1 MQLFIIFIQDM
12 LEMDKVILSS
22 NIKFIISNSEE
33 ENKIIYF
40 NVTYPNLEALNSG
53 FGLMTKHFLN
63 RS

>member
-1 MQLFIIFIQDM
+1 MF
-12 LEMDKVILSS
+12 SS
-22 NIKFIISNSEE
+22 NIKFITSNSEE

-40 NVTYPNLEALNSG
+40 NATYPNLEALNSG

>member
-22 NIKFIISNSEE
+22 KFIISNSEE

-40 NVTYPNLEALNSG
+40 NATYPNLI
-53 FGLMTKHFLN
+53 H
-63 RS
+63 

>member
-40 NVTYPNLEALNSG
+40 NVTIPLI
-53 FGLMTKHFLN
+53 H
-63 RS
+63 